1 MIAALG
7 LLVALVGTEPLQA
20 SEQHG
25 PFRVRVQVPLR
36 TLSLSESVSLTVE
49 LTGPAPLSVREPE
62 PLLDTPGWSAYPA
75 TPPQLLPLSD
85 GQERWTRRYRLEPE
99 LPGTP
104 NSIQLRPIRVRD
116 GVQEREIACPSLPV
130 TVVTQ
135 VATPPQIDQ
144 LRPISDVEPATDP
157 ATDDDADGDAAA
169 PHPAWVT
176 WGRGGL
182 LMVLVL
188 IGVGAWGRWR
198 WRHRPDPDPL
208 AWALAR
214 LAECAD
220 PEAGLVI
227 LRQYLQRRYGVP
239 AQAMTASELAEAAA
253 IPGWLRDRLGPF
265 LSQCEA
271 TRYAGQPLPDE
282 VLAQVRQLLV
292 ETSVAAK
299 LSQSADE

>member
-36 TLSLSESVSLTVE
+36 TLSLSENVLLTVE

-75 TPPQLLPLSD
+75 APPELLPLGD
-85 GQERWTRRYRLEPE
+85 GQERWSRRYRLEPE

-104 NSIQLRPIRVRD
+104 NSIHLRPFRVRD

-135 VATPPQIDQ
+135 VATPQIDQ
-144 LRPISDVEPATDP
+144 LRPISDVEPADDP
-157 ATDDDADGDAAA
+157 AADADTDA
-169 PHPAWVT
+169 PRPAWVT
-176 WGRGGL
+176 WGGVGL
-182 LMVLVL
+182 LTVAAVL

-220 PEAGLVI
+220 PEASLVI

-271 TRYAGQPLPDE
+271 TRYAGQPLPDG
-282 VLAQVRQLLV
+282 VVAQVRQLL
-292 ETSVAAK
+292 ETSPTAK
-299 LSQSADE
+299 SHQPADE